1 MSSLNYEDYLRKI
14 WHDPKHAAA
23 FTGSDKLYKI
33 VKQEGKI
40 KIGRHKIKQWLQDQD
55 SYSLSRN
62 IVHRFRRSRYVV
74 DTIDSLW
81 EMDLA
86 QLDNI
91 QSFNSGFK
99 FLLFVIDC
107 FSKFLWIQ
115 PIKDKT
121 HTSVLYALKNVLS
134 GTRKP
139 TSIRS
144 DLGKEFKN
152 QYVRKYLSNQGINA
166 YYSLNDTKCAIVERS
181 IRSLKSILYRYFRHN
196 QTYKYVNVI
205 QDIVK
210 GYNARPHR
218 TLGGF
223 SPIEVNKQNA
233 GEVRLSAYLARHPKK
248 RNKKVVK
255 KTKSKSKKKSFRYTI
270 GTLVRLTFKRH
281 PFQRGYQQKWTEEIF
296 KISRRYFR
304 QNLSLYKV
312 SDLQNEEIE
321 GTFQDSEVQKVRKD
335 SETKWKI
342 EKVIKR
348 QKRNGTKQV
357 LVRWL
362 GYPKKFDSWI
372 PVSDIQTE

>member
-1 MSSLNYEDYLRKI
+1 MSSLNYEDYLDKI

-23 FTGSDKLYKI
+23 FTGSDKLYNI

-40 KIGRHKIKQWLQDQD
+40 KIGRHKIKQWLQNQD
-55 SYSLSRN
+55 AYSLSRN
-62 IVHRFRRSRYVV
+62 NVHKFKRSRYVV

-86 QLDNI
+86 QLDKF
-91 QSFNSGFK
+91 QDFNSGNK

-115 PIKDKT
+115 PIVDKT
-121 HTSVLYALKNVLS
+121 HTSVLNALKTIMS
-134 GTRKP
+134 GNRKP
-139 TSIRS
+139 SSVRS

-152 QYVRKYLSNQGINA
+152 QYVRKYLSNQGINT

-181 IRSLKSILYRYFRHN
+181 IRSLKSILFRYFRHN
-196 QTYKYVNVI
+196 QTYKYVNVL
-205 QDIVK
+205 QDMVK

-223 SPIEVNKQNA
+223 APFEVNKHNA
-233 GEVRLSAYLARHPKK
+233 GEVRLSAYLARNPK
-248 RNKKVVK
+248 RREKKVVK
-255 KTKSKSKKKSFRYTI
+255 KTKIKSRKKSFRYKVND
-270 GTLVRLTFKRH
+270 LVRLTFKRH
-281 PFQRGYQQKWTEEIF
+281 PFQRGYLQKWTEEIF

-304 QNLSLYKV
+304 QQLSLYKV
-312 SDLQNEEIE
+312 VDLQDEAIE

-335 SETKWKI
+335 GETKWKI

-348 QKRNGTKQV
+348 RKRNGTKQV

-362 GYPKKFDSWI
+362 GYPKKFDSWV
-372 PVSDIQTE
+372 PVSDIQNE

>member
-1 MSSLNYEDYLRKI
+1 MSSLNYEDYLDKI

-23 FTGSDKLYKI
+23 FTGSDKLYNI

-40 KIGRHKIKQWLQDQD
+40 KIGRHKIKQWLQNQD
-55 SYSLSRN
+55 AYSLSRN
-62 IVHRFRRSRYVV
+62 NVHKFKRSRYVV

-86 QLDNI
+86 QLDKF
-91 QSFNSGFK
+91 QDFNSGNK

-115 PIKDKT
+115 PIVDKT
-121 HTSVLYALKNVLS
+121 HTSVLNALKTIMS
-134 GTRKP
+134 GNRKP
-139 TSIRS
+139 SSVRS

-152 QYVRKYLSNQGINA
+152 QYVRKYLSNQGINT

-181 IRSLKSILYRYFRHN
+181 IRSLKSILFRYFRHN
-196 QTYKYVNVI
+196 QTYKYVNVL
-205 QDIVK
+205 QDMVK

-223 SPIEVNKQNA
+223 APFEVNKHNA
-233 GEVRLSAYLARHPKK
+233 GEVRLSAYLARNPK
-248 RNKKVVK
+248 RREKKVVK
-255 KTKSKSKKKSFRYTI
+255 KTKIKSRKKSFRYKVNDF
-270 GTLVRLTFKRH
+270 VRLTFKRH
-281 PFQRGYQQKWTEEIF
+281 PF
-296 KISRRYFR
+296 FR
-304 QNLSLYKV
+304 QQLSLYKV
-312 SDLQNEEIE
+312 VDLQDEAIE

-335 SETKWKI
+335 GETKWKI

-348 QKRNGTKQV
+348 RKRNGTKQV

-362 GYPKKFDSWI
+362 GYPKKFDSWV
-372 PVSDIQTE
+372 PVSDIQNE